1 MRENKITRKI
11 FTLLCVLTLI
21 VGLSILNIPVCA
33 EEIPQDRQLPRLVD
47 DADLLTDS
55 EEQELNTE
63 LDEIS
68 EKQQCDVV
76 VVTENSLDGKS
87 AQDYALIIMDMDT
100 VMKTALFCFLLGWTN
115 GNGQLL
121 HTAMVSLHLRIMD
134 WNIWKMS
141 SCLI

>member
-21 VGLSILNIPVCA
+21 VGLGILNIPVCA

-47 DADLLTDS
+47 DADLLTDN

-68 EKQQCDVV
+68 ENSN
-76 VVTENSLDGKS
+76 VTSL
-87 AQDYALIIMDMDT
+87 
-100 VMKTALFCFLLGWTN
+100 
-115 GNGQLL
+115 
-121 HTAMVSLHLRIMD
+121 
-134 WNIWKMS
+134 
-141 SCLI
+141 

>member
-1 MRENKITRKI
+1 MCIRDR
-11 FTLLCVLTLI
+11 LCVLTLI

-87 AQDYALIIMDMDT
+87 AQDYA
-100 VMKTALFCFLLGWTN
+100 CLLYTSGLPEKKYISRLPIHVLLKKHRN
-115 GNGQLL
+115 GKQ
-121 HTAMVSLHLRIMD
+121 R
-134 WNIWKMS
+134 
-141 SCLI
+141 

>member
-1 MRENKITRKI
+1 MSILSLIHIQMCIRDR
-11 FTLLCVLTLI
+11 LCVLTLI
-21 VGLSILNIPVCA
+21 VGLGILNIPVCA

-76 VVTENSLDGKS
+76 VAVSYTHLDVYKR
-87 AQDYALIIMDMDT
+87 QAL
-100 VMKTALFCFLLGWTN
+100 
-115 GNGQLL
+115 
-121 HTAMVSLHLRIMD
+121 
-134 WNIWKMS
+134 
-141 SCLI
+141 

>member
-21 VGLSILNIPVCA
+21 VGLGILNIPVCA

-76 VVTENSLDGKS
+76 VVTKNSLDGKS
-87 AQDYALIIMDMDT
+87 AQDYADD
-100 VMKTALFCFLLGWTN
+100 FFDYN
-115 GNGQLL
+115 GYG
-121 HTAMVSLHLRIMD
+121 
-134 WNIWKMS
+134 
-141 SCLI
+141 

>member
-76 VVTENSLDGKS
+76 VVTEKARRIMRMIS
-87 AQDYALIIMDMDT
+87 LIIMDMDT
-100 VMKTALFCFLLGWTN
+100 VMKTAVFCF
-115 GNGQLL
+115 
-121 HTAMVSLHLRIMD
+121 
-134 WNIWKMS
+134 
-141 SCLI
+141 

>member
-68 EKQQCDVV
+68 E
-76 VVTENSLDGKS
+76 NSN
-87 AQDYALIIMDMDT
+87 
-100 VMKTALFCFLLGWTN
+100 VM
-115 GNGQLL
+115 
-121 HTAMVSLHLRIMD
+121 SL
-134 WNIWKMS
+134 
-141 SCLI
+141 